1 MVILMGI
8 SEVEKYNLL
17 VGDINTVIDKIVA
30 QVNIMAPDGYDW
42 FTSSYE
48 NVSDKI
54 AWKIRL
60 DDGWLGD
67 DVDARGFMYSYELYI
82 DSQGNLMSLIKDDKS
97 EVTFWD
103 TVGKPFSSVTRLT
116 EIQDPEMGL
125 NLVGTIKGS
134 RGLELLLEEL
144 DKFYMGMLPV
154 VDPPKHKKSIGE
166 IFTRFLE
173 RIHFFDPWNVDDW

>member
-1 MVILMGI
+1 MENI
-8 SEVEKYNLL
+8 SEVEKYNSL
-17 VGDINTVIDKIVA
+17 VVQINAKIDEIVA
-30 QVNIMAPDGYDW
+30 QLKITTPGDYDW
-42 FTSSYE
+42 FNSVYE
-48 NVSDKI
+48 NVSDKY
-54 AWKIRL
+54 AWKICL
-60 DDGWLGD
+60 NDGWLGYD
-67 DVDARGFMYSYELYI
+67 TNARGFMYSYELYI
-82 DSQGNLMSLIKDDKS
+82 DPEGNLMYPAEDDKS
-97 EVTFWD
+97 EVTFWN
-103 TVGKPFSSVTRLT
+103 TVGKPFSSIDRLT

-125 NLVGTIKGS
+125 NLVDTIKGS